1 MSEPAFYQQPADVTA
16 AALARLEALQQ
27 ELDGLLERWA
37 ELEE

>member
-1 MSEPAFYQQPADVTA
+1 VTA
-16 AALARLEALQQ
+16 AVLSRLEALQL